1 MPLLFSY
8 GTLQQ
13 DRVQIATFGRR
24 LQGRTDALVGYR
36 LSTVTIEDP
45 EVIAKSGKKS
55 HPIVVFS
62 GKNEDRVQGTVFE
75 VSEAE
80 LASADAYEV
89 DAYRRVPAQLASGLS
104 AWVYVDARRG
114 KLAGT

>member
-24 LQGRTDALVGYR
+24 LEGRRDALVGYR
-36 LSTVTIEDP
+36 RSTVTIKDP
-45 EVIAKSGKKS
+45 EVIARSGKAR
-55 HPIVVFS
+55 HPIVVFT
-62 GKNEDRVQGTVFE
+62 GKKEDRVQGTVFE
-75 VSEAE
+75 VSETE

-89 DAYRRVPAQLASGLS
+89 DAYKRVLAPLASGLN
-104 AWVYVDARRG
+104 AWAYVDARAG
-114 KLAGT
+114 KHAST